1 MIRVV
6 SVYVR
11 ELELLFEEVH
21 DVELIGVGFWLCV
34 CSVCSG

>member
-21 DVELIGVGFWLCV
+21 DVELNGVGFWLRV